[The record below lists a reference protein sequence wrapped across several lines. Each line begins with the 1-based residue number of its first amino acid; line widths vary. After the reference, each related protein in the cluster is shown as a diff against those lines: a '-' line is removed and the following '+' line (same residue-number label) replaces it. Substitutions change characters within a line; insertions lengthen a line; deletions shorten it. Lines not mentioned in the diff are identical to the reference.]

1 MSGLPKGW
9 ESTTLSEVLTLKTGP
24 FGSTLH
30 KSDYINGGIPLI
42 NPTHIKDGNLVPAVE
57 VSVSDETAQRLSE
70 YRLNEGDVVM
80 GRRGE
85 IGRCA
90 VVPEVAHGWLCGT
103 GSIVLRCSR
112 AISATYLQRFLTESK
127 TVETLMGDSVGSTM
141 VNLNQGVLLGLEVP
155 LAPLPEQKRIAD
167 KLDSVLARVDAC
179 RERLDGIPTL
189 LKRFRQ
195 SVLAAATSGRLTED
209 WRIST
214 GAAPDAMY
222 PRIKLSSVATSRLG
236 KMLDKAKNTGTPT
249 PYLRNVNVRWYS
261 FDLTDVQMMRI
272 EETERDDLLV
282 MNGDVLICEGG
293 EPGRCAIWKGEDGQV
308 IFQKALHR
316 VRPDP
321 TRLLSDWLVH
331 SLKYSAESRSL
342 DDLFTGTTIKHLTG
356 ASLANFVVPLPPL
369 PEQHEIVRRVETLFA
384 FADRLEARCTA
395 ARKQVGQLT
404 PALLAKAFRGELVP
418 QDPND
423 EPAAELLK
431 RLAASRGDA
440 PRARRGRRSPAP
452 DAA

>member
-9 ESTTLSEVLTLKTGP
+9 AVGSLAELCERIVDGSHNPPKTSEHGKPMLSARNIQERRIQFDEFRLISDADFELENKRTSVQANDVLLTIVGTIGRTAVVSADSGTFALQRSVAVLRAPSLVARYLSYTLEA
-24 FGSTLH
+24 
-30 KSDYINGGIPLI
+30 
-42 NPTHIKDGNLVPAVE
+42 PAIQKLLN
-57 VSVSDETAQRLSE
+57 DNAKGTAQK
-70 YRLNEGDVVM
+70 GV
-80 GRRGE
+80 
-85 IGRCA
+85 
-90 VVPEVAHGWLCGT
+90 
-103 GSIVLRCSR
+103 
-112 AISATYLQRFLTESK
+112 YLTA
-127 TVETLMGDSVGSTM
+127 
-141 VNLNQGVLLGLEVP
+141 LGNFQLP

-272 EETERDDLLV
+272 EKTERDDLLV